1 MSNDWPRGWYS
12 DEPDRPG
19 AGGQRPQPSF
29 TPSSP
34 GPRGQRPPDSPGR
47 GCTPRATRPAVTGT
61 RAGRVPARVAR
72 AAAVAVLDR
81 RRGRAGGGVGG
92 GGYRPRGGRR
102 WLRPRRILAILA
114 GLVALIVVAAV
125 AVYFSVN
132 SKLTKVDVLT
142 PVAFTSAGTNW
153 LITGSDSRAG
163 LNKKEENQLALG
175 HDISGSRSDTIL
187 LLHVPAN
194 GTRPTLVSLPRDS
207 YVPIPGHGY
216 NKLNAAYAFG
226 GPKLLVQTVQ
236 NVTGLPI
243 SHYMGIGFGG
253 LVSVV
258 NDVGG
263 VQMCLQGADEGPQGR
278 PEPQGGL
285 PDPQRRPGARLR
297 ADPRFAEGDLQREQ
311 DQRILIKGILTKM
324 TSPGTL
330 ANPFAVVPAA
340 NGAASAITVDQGTG
354 LTQLISGR
362 VRAAQPGD
370 HDGADRERGPEHD
383 RRVGRGV
390 EPHRGQRSSS
400 ATSLTISRCRRT
412 SSPALP
418 SRARPSATARAGPDA
433 PPACMQVGM
442 LGTSTD

>member
-1 MSNDWPRGWYS
+1 MSDDWPHGWYS
-12 DEPDRPG
+12 DEPGRPG

-29 TPSSP
+29 TPNSP
-34 GPRGQRPPDSPGR
+34 GPRGQRPPNPAGQGWNAPGD
-47 GCTPRATRPAVTGT
+47 
-61 RAGRVPARVAR
+61 R
-72 AAAVAVLDR
+72 AAWPAQPPSR
-81 RRGRAGGGVGG
+81 SWTGGGGGAGGGAGG

-114 GLVALIVVAAV
+114 GLIALIVVAAV

-142 PVAFTSAGTNW
+142 PVSFTSAGTNW

-163 LNKKEENQLALG
+163 LSKKEENQLALG
-175 HDISGSRSDTIL
+175 HDISGNRSDTIL

-207 YVPIPGHGY
+207 YVPIPGHGS

-258 NDVGG
+258 NDIGG
-263 VQMCLQGADEGPQGR
+263 VRVCLPGPMKD
-278 PEPQGGL
+278 PKAGL
-285 PDPQRRPGARLR
+285 NLKAGCQVLNGDQALGFVRTRN
-297 ADPRFAEGDLQREQ
+297 FAQSDLQREQ
-311 DQRILIKGILTKM
+311 DQRILIKGILSKM

-330 ANPFAVVPAA
+330 ANPFAVIPAA
-340 NGAASAITVDQGTG
+340 NGAAAAITIDQGTG
-354 LTQLISGR
+354 LTQLISVAFALR
-362 VRAAQPGD
+362 NPVTTTVPIANPNLSTAAGSAVQWNHTEATQFFNDLAHDQPLPKDLVTG
-370 HDGADRERGPEHD
+370 
-383 RRVGRGV
+383 
-390 EPHRGQRSSS
+390 SSVQG
-400 ATSLTISRCRRT
+400 
-412 SSPALP
+412 
-418 SRARPSATARAGPDA
+418 TA
-433 PPACMQVGM
+433 
-442 LGTSTD
+442 

>member
-1 MSNDWPRGWYS
+1 MSDDWPHGWYS
-12 DEPDRPG
+12 DEPGRPG
-19 AGGQRPQPSF
+19 AGGQRPQPGF
-29 TPSSP
+29 TPNSP
-34 GPRGQRPPDSPGR
+34 GPRGQRPPNPAGQDWNAPGD
-47 GCTPRATRPAVTGT
+47 
-61 RAGRVPARVAR
+61 R
-72 AAAVAVLDR
+72 AAWPAQPPPR
-81 RRGRAGGGVGG
+81 SWTGGGGGAGGG

-114 GLVALIVVAAV
+114 GLIALIVVAAV

-142 PVAFTSAGTNW
+142 PVSFTSAGTNW

-163 LNKKEENQLALG
+163 LTKKEENQLALG
-175 HDISGSRSDTIL
+175 HDISGNRSDTIL

-236 NVTGLPI
+236 NVTGLPV

-258 NDVGG
+258 DDIGG
-263 VQMCLQGADEGPQGR
+263 VRVCLPGPMKD
-278 PEPQGGL
+278 PKAGL
-285 PDPQRRPGARLR
+285 NLKAGCQVLNGDQALGFVRTRN
-297 ADPRFAEGDLQREQ
+297 FAQSDLQREQ
-311 DQRILIKGILTKM
+311 DQRILIKGILSKM

-340 NGAASAITVDQGTG
+340 NGAASAITIDQGTG
-354 LTQLISGR
+354 LTQLISVAFALR
-362 VRAAQPGD
+362 NPVTTTVPIANPNLSTAAGSAVQWNHDEATQFFHDLAHDQPLPKDLITG
-370 HDGADRERGPEHD
+370 
-383 RRVGRGV
+383 
-390 EPHRGQRSSS
+390 SSVQG
-400 ATSLTISRCRRT
+400 
-412 SSPALP
+412 
-418 SRARPSATARAGPDA
+418 TA
-433 PPACMQVGM
+433 
-442 LGTSTD
+442 

>member
-1 MSNDWPRGWYS
+1 MSDDWPHGWYS
-12 DEPDRPG
+12 DEPGRRD
-19 AGGQRPQPSF
+19 AGGQRPNF
-29 TPSSP
+29 TPNSP
-34 GPRGQRPPDSPGR
+34 GARGQRPPNPAGQGWNAPGDR
-47 GCTPRATRPAVTGT
+47 DAWPAQPPSRSWTGS
-61 RAGRVPARVAR
+61 
-72 AAAVAVLDR
+72 
-81 RRGRAGGGVGG
+81 GGGVGGG

-132 SKLTKVDVLT
+132 SKLTKVDALT
-142 PVAFTSAGTNW
+142 PVSFTSAGTNW

-163 LNKKEENQLALG
+163 LTKKEENQLALG
-175 HDISGSRSDTIL
+175 HNIPGSRSDTIL

-263 VQMCLQGADEGPQGR
+263 VQICLKAPMKDPKA
-278 PEPQGGL
+278 GL
-285 PDPQRRPGARLR
+285 NLKAGCQTLNGDQALGFVRTRN
-297 ADPRFAEGDLQREQ
+297 FAISDLQREQ
-311 DQRILIKGILTKM
+311 DQRILIKGILSKM

-330 ANPFAVVPAA
+330 ANPFAVIPAA
-340 NGAASAITVDQGTG
+340 NGAAAAITIDQGTG
-354 LTQLISGR
+354 LTQLISVAFALR
-362 VRAAQPGD
+362 NPVTTTVPIANANLSTAAGSAVQWNHTEATQFFNDLAHDQPLPKDLVTG
-370 HDGADRERGPEHD
+370 
-383 RRVGRGV
+383 
-390 EPHRGQRSSS
+390 SSVQG
-400 ATSLTISRCRRT
+400 
-412 SSPALP
+412 
-418 SRARPSATARAGPDA
+418 TA
-433 PPACMQVGM
+433 
-442 LGTSTD
+442 